1 MAQAPGLCP
10 LAEWRVD
17 DSGRIERPVALELGD
32 LVCSAIERRV
42 LLDGPRMGEWYRY
55 YTLGD

>member
-1 MAQAPGLCP
+1 
-10 LAEWRVD
+10 VD